1 MRQANASC
9 AAVPQFDRLRYFYGQ
24 MLHSR
29 DLQSEQGYFR
39 EKLKLHNRC
48 LHGWG
53 VVCGLEVAP
62 APPDPDCIPIT
73 DTEYGK
79 LREEMDKKQAALAQV
94 SDPASETAN
103 KLRQD
108 IEQLRQK
115 LAKMGVPTSCVP
127 RDERTKVQIS
137 CGLAIDCEG
146 NEIVLRQPML
156 VDLWSALSSD
166 DRKLI
171 ESGGAKN
178 LYLAIC
184 YRECP
189 IDPVRPVVPDSCG
202 ATSDCEYARL
212 RDSFSIVVTT
222 DGERWKDERC
232 EPCCDECKEC
242 CVLLA
247 RIDDFAKGQP
257 LAPSQIHMDVRR
269 EISLRPTTRIA
280 GINWVH
286 DGVYTPQQAAALL
299 GTGSTT
305 GGIEI
310 RFTGSLWTESIT
322 DGTLDIW
329 VIEGG
334 QGRAAS
340 INNKSGTLVLPTTPT
355 TDRVVYRD
363 DTRETLNEG
372 DRVLITLR
380 SAFLLD
386 NCCRPV
392 DGAHVGGRVPL
403 LPDSPASKETP
414 ARTVCQVPP
423 GGIGPWT
430 SGAGGAANFE
440 SWFWIDKP

>member
-79 LREEMDKKQAALAQV
+79 VKAEFDKKQAELKQI
-94 SDPASETAN
+94 SDQSSEARV
-103 KLRQD
+103 KLRA
-108 IEQLRQK
+108 ELEELRRK
-115 LAKMGVPTSCVP
+115 LSSMGVPTSCLP
-127 RDERTKVQIS
+127 KDERTKVQIA

-156 VDLWSALSSD
+156 VDLWSALSAD
-166 DRKLI
+166 DRKQL
-171 ESGGAKN
+171 EGGATKN

-202 ATSDCEYARL
+202 ATSDCEYSRL

-222 DGERWKDERC
+222 DAERWKDERC
-232 EPCCDECKEC
+232 EPCCEECKEC

-247 RIDDFAKGQP
+247 RIDDFVKGQP
-257 LAPSQIHMDVRR
+257 LAPTQIHMDVHR
-269 EISLRPTTRIA
+269 EISLRPTTRIS

-286 DGVYTPQQAAALL
+286 DGTYTPQQAATLL

-310 RFTGSLWTESIT
+310 RFTRPVWTETIT
-322 DGTLDIW
+322 DGTVDVW
-329 VIEGG
+329 VVEGG
-334 QGRAAS
+334 RGRSAS
-340 INNKSGTLVLPTTPT
+340 ISNKSGTLVLPATPT
-355 TDRVVYRD
+355 TDRVIYRD
-363 DTRETLNEG
+363 DTSETLNYG

-392 DGAHVGGRVPL
+392 DGAHRGGRVPL
-403 LPDSPASKETP
+403 LPGSPEALVTP
-414 ARTVCQVPP
+414 TRTVCPVPP

>member
-29 DLQSEQGYFR
+29 DLQSEQRYFR

-79 LREEMDKKQAALAQV
+79 LRAEVDKKQAELAQIT
-94 SDPASETAN
+94 DPAAAT
-103 KLRQD
+103 KLRQE
-108 IEQLRQK
+108 IEELRRK
-115 LAKMGVPTSCVP
+115 LTTMGVPSNCLP
-127 RDERTKVQIS
+127 RDERTKVQVS

-146 NEIVLRQPML
+146 NEIVLRQPMM
-156 VDLWSALSSD
+156 VDLWAALSAD
-166 DRKLI
+166 DRKQL
-171 ESGGAKN
+171 EGGATKS

-202 ATSDCEYARL
+202 ATSDCEYSRL
-212 RDSFSIVVTT
+212 RDSYSIVVTT
-222 DGERWKDERC
+222 DAERWKDERC
-232 EPCCDECKEC
+232 EPCCEACEEC

-247 RIDDFAKGQP
+247 HIDDFAKGEP
-257 LAPSQIHMDVRR
+257 LAPSQIHMNVRR
-269 EISLRPTTRIA
+269 ELSLRPTARVT

-286 DGVYTPQQAAALL
+286 GGTYTPEQAATLL
-299 GTGSTT
+299 GTDSTT

-310 RFTGSLWTESIT
+310 RFSRPVWTETIV
-322 DGTLDIW
+322 DGTVDVW
-329 VIEGG
+329 VVEGG
-334 QGRAAS
+334 RGRAAS

-355 TDRVVYRD
+355 TDRVIFRD
-363 DTRETLNEG
+363 DTTEDLNDR

-403 LPDSPASKETP
+403 LPGSPPAQETP
-414 ARTVCQVPP
+414 APTICKVPP

-440 SWFWIDKP
+440 SWFWIEKP